1 MSKLNTLAPNSNSNL
16 HNKINRYQ
24 SESENSKNKMNTN
37 IKSKYV
43 VDSNMNV
50 VERKVDDYNKYK
62 DIDLNN
68 YLTYEFED
76 NYSCDDKL
84 VTIPIDK
91 TNIIKTQVKSK
102 ARAKMNE
109 FNNENKAEK
118 DNETILISTP
128 RVQNIEFDL
137 FNQNSHK

>member
-1 MSKLNTLAPNSNSNL
+1 
-16 HNKINRYQ
+16 
-24 SESENSKNKMNTN
+24 MNTN